1 MDFGCW
7 IFASLGFWILNPGF
21 WILDFVDLGFGILIP
36 SSRITGFVNVPVM
49 PRSIGKIVRSWI
61 WDFHIFCGSKT
72 SFLGAVSFFFWKD
85 FGEVW
90 SLKLGI

>member
-1 MDFGCW
+1 M
-7 IFASLGFWILNPGF
+7 
-21 WILDFVDLGFGILIP
+21 P
-36 SSRITGFVNVPVM
+36 SSRISGFVNVPVM
-49 PRSIGKIVRSWI
+49 PQSIGKIVRSWILIPSTTKGLESMVLSVMPQSIGKIVRSWI

-72 SFLGAVSFFFWKD
+72 SFLGAVSFFWKD